1 MKPGDIVKK
10 EGDRYLLLSNWED
23 DYVVICPVHGEK
35 PQGEYEL
42 SSKEDT
48 LIVWASHS
56 LPEAEVEKLPL
67 VKTDSDLAK
76 EGWKVFRS
84 WMLGEDVEMPLKQR
98 LGEAIDDEGAE
109 AHQVHQDTIMRQCG
123 WIYETW

>member
-1 MKPGDIVKK
+1 MKPGDVVKRG
-10 EGDRYLLLSNWED
+10 EHLYLLLSNWED
-23 DYVVICPVHGEK
+23 DYVVICPLHEGE

-42 SSKEDT
+42 SSKKGT

-56 LPEAEVEKLPL
+56 LPETEVKKLPL
-67 VKTDSDLAK
+67 VETDPDLAK
-76 EGWKVFRS
+76 EGWEVFRS
-84 WMLGEDVEMPLKQR
+84 WMLGEDVEMPLKER
-98 LGEAIDDEGAE
+98 LGEAIDEEGAE